1 MKESNNQNTARKYA
15 EYYLPCKSLW
25 LLELK
30 NHAGLKLYKTYGEIS
45 IDKTLFNFLSDIDN
59 YTFAKLVS
67 LLIIFAGKDDIVRN
81 LCETDM
87 AEMIGVGRSTIQKYI
102 AKYKNTVFNVLS
114 AEHNATMIRSIAG
127 DGNQIAC
134 NSYLLLNSVFADFAD
149 TQSAARKN
157 ACQTFKF
164 KYKNLKNKNYFTT
177 IYNNIIL
184 NNNVNKN
191 STSISIKQPI
201 PYITLAKVEQN
212 IDNQQNK
219 SSFFDHFKNPIYS
232 PGFDVDNT
240 PYPSNWYRYDKAMFT
255 KGRWYGTIHNLKK
268 EERLVYLQSKGLTH
282 ELDMHNAMFYFM
294 FALLP
299 DTVSSSDRA
308 TYFELVKSGCLYDDA
323 VDMFTI
329 HAGGLLKTDVGP
341 DRSYIK
347 ERFQQYRNLAGKRKK
362 TIDDVDH
369 YFEER
374 FPTIR
379 DWLLSQK
386 QMQNRLAWIETDFM
400 SLVCEKLSDA
410 NIRFV
415 WLHDAVY
422 VSEEDSARALEIW
435 ESVRKEFERVFMG

>member
-1 MKESNNQNTARKYA
+1 MNESNNQNTARKYA

-30 NHAGLKLYKTYGEIS
+30 NHASLKLYKTYGEIS

-177 IYNNIIL
+177 IYNNNIS
-184 NNNVNKN
+184 NNNVVKN
-191 STSISIKQPI
+191 STSITIKQPI
-201 PYITLAKVEQN
+201 PFITLAKDEQN

-219 SSFFDHFKNPIYS
+219 STFFEHFKNPIYS
-232 PGFDVDNT
+232 PGFDVDNA

-255 KGRWYGTIHNLKK
+255 KGRWYGTIHNLQK
-268 EERLVYLQSKGLTH
+268 EERQVYLQSKGLTH

-294 FALLP
+294 FALFP
-299 DTVSSSDRA
+299 DAVSSTDRA

-329 HAGGLLKTDVGP
+329 HAGGLLETDVGP

-347 ERFQQYRNLAGKRKK
+347 ERFQQYRNLTGKRKK
-362 TIDDVDH
+362 TVSDVDH
-369 YFEER
+369 YFKER

-379 DWLLSQK
+379 DWLLCQK
-386 QMQNRLAWIETDFM
+386 QMQNQLAWIETDFM
-400 SLVCEKLSDA
+400 SRVCEKLSDG
-410 NIRFV
+410 NIKFV

-422 VSEEDSARALEIW
+422 VSEADSVKALEIW
-435 ESVRKEFERVFMG
+435 DSVRDEFETAFAK